1 MSCHRIIFIYVK
13 LKKKIK
19 QAPNPVATDP
29 VHIICMSEEEHVSPM
44 LWHISRTGQLGGHLL
59 PGAGLGTNIST
70 VGFSEVQKPQ
80 VFDWFQQTDNNT
92 TFPLHSYMYMYFYF
106 D

>member
-1 MSCHRIIFIYVK
+1 MSCHRIIFIYIK

-44 LWHISRTGQLGGHLL
+44 L
-59 PGAGLGTNIST
+59 
-70 VGFSEVQKPQ
+70 
-80 VFDWFQQTDNNT
+80 
-92 TFPLHSYMYMYFYF
+92 
-106 D
+106 